1 VEAQPLARLSY
12 VAAGPTKE
20 MGRELMA
27 MLARVDAISDRTL
40 SRLLTWGVVVLVV
53 LLAAFSVVYYRGTH
67 VNSGPSLPDRQVQSA
82 EDLVRKSPQNINAR
96 LELANAYLKVSRP
109 EDAITQYD
117 EILKAVPG
125 LQAAVYGKA
134 SASMT
139 LGDLTTAKKLF
150 GQVITTQKKG
160 EFAAADP
167 LLASAHYWLGKMAAD
182 ASDWKTAAT
191 EIKASLAAD
200 DADADGWFLL
210 GTVQTKAGD
219 PKSAVASLSR
229 AVAFVPTGWCE
240 PYGALVDAYTALK
253 QPEMATYAGA
263 MSVFCKGDA
272 GGAVGQLEALTS
284 GAAKVP
290 AMLALGLIA
299 ETQSDRTVAQGW
311 YEKAL
316 KADPA
321 NATAKTALARLSSGT
336 TDGSAS
342 AAPQA
347 KAK

>member
-1 VEAQPLARLSY
+1 
-12 VAAGPTKE
+12 
-20 MGRELMA
+20 MA
-27 MLARVDAISDRTL
+27 TLARVDAISDRTL
-40 SRLLTWGVVVLVV
+40 SRLLKWGVVVLVV

-82 EDLVRKSPQNINAR
+82 EDNVRKSPQNVNAR
-96 LELANAYLKVSRP
+96 LELANDYLKVSRP
-109 EDAITQYD
+109 EDAIAQYD

-125 LQAAVYGKA
+125 LQAAVFGKA

-139 LGDLTTAKKLF
+139 LGDTATAKKLF
-150 GQVITTQKKG
+150 AQVIATQKKG

-167 LLASAHYWLGKMAAD
+167 LLASAHYWLGKLATD
-182 ASDWKTAAT
+182 SGDWKTAAT

-200 DADADGWFLL
+200 SSDADSWYLL

-219 PKSAVASLSR
+219 PTSAVASINR
-229 AVAFVPTGWCE
+229 AVAFVPTGWCD
-240 PYGALVDAYTALK
+240 PYKALVDAYTALK
-253 QPEMATYAGA
+253 QPEMTSYASA
-263 MSVFCKGDA
+263 MSQFCSGAPDA
-272 GGAVGQLEALTS
+272 AIDELSALTG

-290 AMLALGLIA
+290 SMLALGLIF
-299 ETQSDRTVAQGW
+299 ETRSDHATAQGW

-321 NATAKTALARLSSGT
+321 NETAKTALGRLSGGT
-336 TDGSAS
+336 TAAAAS